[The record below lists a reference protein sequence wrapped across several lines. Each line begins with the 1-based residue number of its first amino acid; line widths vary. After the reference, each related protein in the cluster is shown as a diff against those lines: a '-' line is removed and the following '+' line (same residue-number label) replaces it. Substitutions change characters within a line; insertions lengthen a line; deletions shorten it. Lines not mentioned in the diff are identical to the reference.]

1 MCLYIQRAIC
11 VKALIDR
18 EWGKQTVNSM
28 KLEQI
33 VNKEY

>member
-1 MCLYIQRAIC
+1 MCVYIQQAIC